1 MGCSRDSIRRNIE
14 SSGSISVMAIRSLG
28 QLPGVPISRCS
39 TKLLALTSLI
49 GDSDKTLPPSIST
62 GVRYS
67 RRRTPFRVEAPHSDS
82 WVNDETQSTATN
94 FNPHSHK

>member
-28 QLPGVPISRCS
+28 PLPGVPSSRWS

-49 GDSDKTLPPSIST
+49 GDSDKTLPP
-62 GVRYS
+62 R
-67 RRRTPFRVEAPHSDS
+67 FRQESDIP
-82 WVNDETQSTATN
+82 VDERLFGSKHLTAIRG
-94 FNPHSHK
+94 